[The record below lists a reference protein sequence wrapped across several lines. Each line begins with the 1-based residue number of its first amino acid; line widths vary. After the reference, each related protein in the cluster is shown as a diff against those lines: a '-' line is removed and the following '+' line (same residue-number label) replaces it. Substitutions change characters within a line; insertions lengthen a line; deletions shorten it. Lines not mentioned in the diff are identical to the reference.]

1 MNSFSTSMSS
11 SQQYK
16 EYEQALHQAVHQGE
30 MVDLDEFERLYQ
42 AIPVEEKEKAN
53 LLRMNTKNQLLKEIT
68 EALSYN
74 GIYTRFEEYLSKV
87 HLIANIMIG
96 AEEAQ
101 YWALCAFSLTNEM
114 SQMMT
119 RDNKMAVW
127 EWSRSDGYKPKYGEL
142 NTEAILYYSSVP
154 SRKETTKTIEEEFD
168 ECYKR
173 FSTGNFIDKATC
185 VLDNLEEYLWHFAY
199 QPDRPD
205 IKRFCQAYEM
215 NRYFYGMKIDDA
227 PAEVGEASDVNAAA
241 AAAMITVLSKGQCE
255 VQGASELAKTAF
267 YFATQNDMEGC
278 EKITSY
284 ALALVDEELEYQILK
299 AINACKTF
307 QMGLSPML
315 WARYSY
321 LRNKY

>member
-96 AEEAQ
+96 SEEAQ

-114 SQMMT
+114 TQMMT

-127 EWSRSDGYKPKYGEL
+127 EWSRSDGYKPRYGEL
-142 NTEAILYYSSVP
+142 NTEAILYFSSVP
-154 SRKETTKTIEEEFD
+154 SRKEMTKTIEEEFD
-168 ECYKR
+168 ECYRR
-173 FSTGNFIDKATC
+173 FSTGNLIEKATS

-205 IKRFCQAYEM
+205 VERFCQAYEM
-215 NRYFYGMKIDDA
+215 NRYFYGMKIDGA
-227 PAEVGEASDVNAAA
+227 PSEIGEVSDVNAAA
-241 AAAMITVLSKGQCE
+241 AAAMISILSKGKCE
-255 VQGASELAKTAF
+255 VQGANELAKTAF
-267 YFATQNDMEGC
+267 YFASQNDMEGC

-299 AINACKTF
+299 MINTCETF
-307 QMGLSPML
+307 QIGLAPML

>member
-68 EALSYN
+68 EALSHN
-74 GIYTRFEEYLSKV
+74 GIYIRFEEYLSKIN
-87 HLIANIMIG
+87 LIAGVTIDP
-96 AEEAQ
+96 EEAK
-101 YWALCAFSLTNEM
+101 YWALCVVSLNLKVTLTM
-114 SQMMT
+114 A
-119 RDNKMAVW
+119 RDNKMAIW
-127 EWSRSDGYKPKYGEL
+127 EWERSDGYKPRYGEL

-168 ECYKR
+168 ECYRR
-173 FSTGNFIDKATC
+173 FSTGNLIEKATSL
-185 VLDNLEEYLWHFAY
+185 LDDLDEYLWHFAY

-205 IKRFCQAYEM
+205 IERFCQAYEM
-215 NRYFYGMKIDDA
+215 NQYFYGMKIDGA
-227 PAEVGEASDVNAAA
+227 PSEIGEVSDVNAAA
-241 AAAMITVLSKGQCE
+241 AAAMITILSKGKCE
-255 VQGASELAKTAF
+255 VQGTCELVKTAF